1 MDNAPGASPRRYGS
15 PIAMTLQYQD
25 KACRYY
31 RRIAGATASIG
42 GRAGKKGGIHQ
53 REMSRRN
60 VTISFDYGSSAK
72 PFFRDYRNAGA
83 AQRRGLT
90 RERKP
95 PKASVR

>member
-53 REMSRRN
+53 IE
-60 VTISFDYGSSAK
+60 K
-72 PFFRDYRNAGA
+72 
-83 AQRRGLT
+83 
-90 RERKP
+90 
-95 PKASVR
+95 